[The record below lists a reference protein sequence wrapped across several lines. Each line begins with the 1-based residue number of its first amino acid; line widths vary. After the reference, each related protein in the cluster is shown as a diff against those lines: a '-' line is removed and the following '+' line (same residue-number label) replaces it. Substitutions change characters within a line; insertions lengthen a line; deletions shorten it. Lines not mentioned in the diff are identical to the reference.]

1 MRRLISGR
9 KAVKK
14 PENLLFCGVFSF
26 LFPLAV
32 VPVLGFAPALE
43 IAVTLAIARIS
54 ALVFGRAPFLAR
66 TRAYSF
72 ALAFVLLP
80 NFAPRP
86 TPNFFRS
93 PHFSLYSLYNY
104 TCMVSFYHNYNCK
117 VNIFTRKI
125 VK

>member
-1 MRRLISGR
+1 MISGR

-32 VPVLGFAPALE
+32 VPVIGFAPALE
-43 IAVTLAIARIS
+43 IAVTLAIARMS
-54 ALVFGRAPFLAR
+54 ALVFGLYLVLELAVFVVLGHAPFLAR

-93 PHFSLYSLYNY
+93 PHFSL
-104 TCMVSFYHNYNCK
+104 
-117 VNIFTRKI
+117 
-125 VK
+125 